1 MVGKVYLEIFTDLC
15 FFRPSKSEKWLF
27 ELSSVWLCMSGL
39 MPRLYLNC
47 LCMPGLMPS
56 NMNCWVDFVRFREF
70 HHELITGEYE
80 HSSTKNSGSSDG
92 TRTIKW
98 QFS

>member
-1 MVGKVYLEIFTDLC
+1 
-15 FFRPSKSEKWLF
+15 
-27 ELSSVWLCMSGL
+27 
-39 MPRLYLNC
+39 
-47 LCMPGLMPS
+47 MPGLMPS